1 VKPWLRNLLLVVL
14 AVAVLAGVAVVSF
27 TLGLR
32 AAAQPAAFMAAGGA
46 DDEGGPRIS
55 MQRGGQQGE
64 RMFAFGR
71 GGFQPFGR
79 GGDGGNDERIEGG
92 MSRFSFSQAGYGS
105 DHHFTARVFFSLLRL
120 TLMVAVIGA
129 LVLGVVAFFRTG
141 GWRPAAAPA
150 RRTRR

>member
-1 VKPWLRNLLLVVL
+1 MKPWLRNLLLVVL

-27 TLGLR
+27 SLGLR

-46 DDEGGPRIS
+46 DDDGGPRIS

-64 RMFAFGR
+64 RMFVFGR
-71 GGFQPFGR
+71 GGFHPLGR
-79 GGDGGNDERIEGG
+79 GGDNDARFEGG

-105 DHHFTARVFFSLLRL
+105 DHHFTARVLFSLLRL
-120 TLMVAVIGA
+120 TLTVAVIGA

-141 GWRPAAAPA
+141 GWRPAAAPS